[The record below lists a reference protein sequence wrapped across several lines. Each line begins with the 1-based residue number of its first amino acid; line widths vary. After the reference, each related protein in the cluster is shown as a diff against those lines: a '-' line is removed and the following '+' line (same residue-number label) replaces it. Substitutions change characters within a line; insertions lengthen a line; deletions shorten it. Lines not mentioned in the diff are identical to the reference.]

1 MRAAECRVTEAN
13 NSIMAKRKT
22 AAKKKQGTA
31 YQRKTRRISRWRTFK
46 RGAAS
51 FFRRGYYTVAAFS
64 LAVAIGASWW
74 WVYSGKLGMMLDQAQ
89 QNMLGKTADAGM
101 ELKYIYLAGRNHA
114 NLEEVTAAIG
124 LQAGDPIL
132 GVSVDDIKERL
143 KQIDW
148 VRDAVVERQL
158 PDTLHVQVIERQPV
172 AVWQC
177 KGELKLVDQMG
188 VVIQQ
193 ADGSRP
199 EYGNLLL
206 VVGED
211 APEHTVEL
219 MRMLSAEPE
228 LFVQLSAAVRVGNR
242 RWDIKFRNGIE
253 AKLPANNPER
263 AWAMLAEMERQQN
276 LLARNI
282 RVVDLRLEDRMFID
296 LPPEAK
302 DVINHTGNAR
312 DA

>member
-1 MRAAECRVTEAN
+1 
-13 NSIMAKRKT
+13 MARKKAT
-22 AAKKKQGTA
+22 AKKQGTV

-46 RGAAS
+46 RNAAS
-51 FFRRGYYTVAAFS
+51 FFRRGYYTVAAVS

-74 WVYSGKLGMMLDQAQ
+74 WVYSGEFGMMMGKAQ

-101 ELKYIYLAGRNHA
+101 ELKYIYLSGRNHA
-114 NLEEVTAAIG
+114 DLGEVTAAIS
-124 LQAGDPIL
+124 LKTGDPIM
-132 GVSVDDIKERL
+132 GVSVDAIKDRL
-143 KQIDW
+143 KTLNW

-158 PDTLHVQVIERQPV
+158 PDTLHVQIIERQPI
-172 AVWQC
+172 AVWQN
-177 KGELKLVDQMG
+177 KGALKLVDQMG
-188 VVIQQ
+188 VVIKD
-193 ADGSRP
+193 ADGSSP
-199 EYGNLLL
+199 EYSNLLL

-253 AKLPANNPER
+253 ARLPAHNPER
-263 AWAMLAEMERQQN
+263 AWAMLGEMERQQN

-282 RVVDLRLEDRMFID
+282 RAVDLRLEDRMFID

-302 DVINHTGNAR
+302 DVMTNTDPAQ